1 MSNISLLY
9 QECMAYIYI
18 NIENNDAKYKVDKS
32 GQYIKANKSGYK
44 VDISFFVDALLKI
57 STFKG
62 TFQDI

>member
-9 QECMAYIYI
+9 QEFMAYIYI

-32 GQYIKANKSGYK
+32 GQQIKADKSGYK

>member
-32 GQYIKANKSGYK
+32 GQYIKANKSG
-44 VDISFFVDALLKI
+44 
-57 STFKG
+57 
-62 TFQDI
+62 

>member
-9 QECMAYIYI
+9 QEFMAYIYI
-18 NIENNDAKYKVDKS
+18 NIENNDTKYKVDKS
-32 GQYIKANKSGYK
+32 GQQIKADKSGYK